1 MEFFSHNNQQNA
13 QQTAVRFVDP
23 QAKRKVVEIQDLS
36 VIYNIGKSFESVA
49 LQEINLEIYPQEYV
63 VFFGPSGC
71 GKSTLLNI
79 IAGLEIPSKGK
90 VSVENIDIANLSSND
105 LAKFHQEKISMIFQS
120 YNLIPTL
127 DVLDNVIL
135 PQIFQRISAT
145 KREARGMELLQKL
158 GIEALQKRLPQELSG
173 GQQQRVS
180 IARALVNNPS
190 IILADEAV
198 GNLDSQSAKNV
209 LDILSLLNTEDQKT
223 IISVTHN
230 PEHLFYADRVFYM
243 KDGRIIKVEVN
254 KKKIKASTNSD
265 YPVQAPDR
273 RRTPL
278 DLLLQAYPDLSS
290 MQLHTMLAPFKAK
303 MLVGYLLSQLET
315 KEITDLEKTITDR
328 LLKKISSEEL
338 LHTLDSPAEKGGLG
352 LNKNIATRFSQVVEE
367 IIEKS
372 EFLEEAHKKSG
383 EDSISPI
390 IQTIDKI
397 RHSLLDD
404 YHGELTLDQSEALNR
419 GIEFRI
425 LNKISRFE
433 FQEYLD
439 RPLENGGVGLNK
451 KTAKNFSRKVELL
464 MLLEYGK

>member
-1 MEFFSHNNQQNA
+1 MEFFSRNDQLNA
-13 QQTAVRFVDP
+13 IETGVRFVDP
-23 QAKRKVVEIQDLS
+23 ETKKKMVEIQDLS
-36 VIYNIGKSFESVA
+36 VVYNAGKSFESIA

-63 VFFGPSGC
+63 IFFGPSGC

-79 IAGLEIPSKGK
+79 IAGLEVPSKGK
-90 VSVENIDIANLSSND
+90 VLVGDTDLAALSSNR

-135 PQIFQRISAT
+135 PQIFQRISPR
-145 KREARGMELLQKL
+145 KRKERGRELLKRL
-158 GIEALQKRLPQELSG
+158 SMEELEKRLPQELSG

-180 IARALVNNPS
+180 IARALVNNPP

-209 LDILSLLNTEDQKT
+209 LDILSLLNNEDGKT

-243 KDGRIIKVEVN
+243 KDGRIIKVEIN

-265 YPVQAPDR
+265 YPVEAPDR

-315 KEITDLEKTITDR
+315 QEITDLEKIITDR
-328 LLKKISSEEL
+328 LLKKIDAQQL
-338 LHTLDSPAEKGGLG
+338 LHTLDEPLENGGMG
-352 LNKNIATRFSQVVEE
+352 LNRNIATRFSQVVEE
-367 IIEKS
+367 VIEKAD
-372 EFLEEAHKKSG
+372 FLEEGHKKAREESL
-383 EDSISPI
+383 SPI
-390 IQTIDKI
+390 IKMIDET
-397 RHSLLDD
+397 RHSLLDTH
-404 YHGELTLDQSEALNR
+404 HGELTMDQIEALNK
-419 GIEFRI
+419 GIEFRV

-439 RPLENGGVGLNK
+439 RPLEKGGVGLNK
-451 KTAKNFSRKVELL
+451 KTAKNFARKVELL
-464 MLLEYGK
+464 MLMEYGK